1 MHFAKEHRY
10 KHFLITIYETE
21 NGLFRALIS
30 RADAQQ
36 IKTID
41 GGSYAD
47 IPTNLYDAAEQAT
60 EEARRMIDGGGM
72 S

>member
-30 RADAQQ
+30 RATRNKLKRSMEDHMLTSQ
-36 IKTID
+36 
-41 GGSYAD
+41 
-47 IPTNLYDAAEQAT
+47 PTFTMLRNKRPKRLAA
-60 EEARRMIDGGGM
+60 
-72 S
+72 